1 MPCENFKATVAL
13 VVRTRMRTM
22 DRSRLLQEEDSPSML
37 SLWYLQNDP
46 FKQIMMYAPSV
57 EHNELLRVGGE
68 RG

>member
-13 VVRTRMRTM
+13 VARTRMRTM

-46 FKQIMMYAPSV
+46 LKQMMIYAHSV
-57 EHNELLRVGGE
+57 EHNELL
-68 RG
+68 